1 MRGSTRVQQHDRL
14 MWAWRYCERPL
25 FVLLAIFVDLAEDRL
40 QQWVCLNAVFAFL
53 GLLGKIRLGGVFH
66 TMGNGEPLAFG
77 KIGGFKGHDGWW
89 RLALPP
95 IIVQLC
101 QPSNGES
108 NPIHMIIWTI
118 SNCNRPHVVHLK
130 NTYDFALTPRLWGE
144 AKHSFKSLKS
154 AQLLIK
160 LTKISFYWSFGTAIL
175 FCKMT
180 YLFRITLLIL
190 LIIGL
195 VNILHG

>member
-14 MWAWRYCERPL
+14 IWAWRYCERPL
-25 FVLLAIFVDLAEDRL
+25 FVLLTVFVDLAQNGL
-40 QQWVCLNAVFAFL
+40 QQRVRFNALFALAGFL
-53 GLLGKIRLGGVFH
+53 RKVGFGGVFQAV
-66 TMGNGEPLAFG
+66 GNGEPLAFG

-118 SNCNRPHVVHLK
+118 SNCNCPHVGHLK
-130 NTYDFALTPRLWGE
+130 NTYDFALTPRPWGE
-144 AKHSFKSLKS
+144 AKYSFRLLKNIAWHAKLHDRCCKLHSVKIRKCLIHLRNVAFRLFKS
-154 AQLLIK
+154 IP
-160 LTKISFYWSFGTAIL
+160 T
-175 FCKMT
+175 
-180 YLFRITLLIL
+180 
-190 LIIGL
+190 
-195 VNILHG
+195 